1 MPRTEDTTARAP
13 KAEYAVRLERRR
25 AEHARAEAA
34 FDRIAN
40 ARLAVF
46 FGGVVL
52 AIAAYQGLL
61 SWWWLT
67 GIVGAFLVLVV
78 WHARVERRR
87 DRAQVLAAYY
97 EAGVARIDG
106 EWIGTGLGGEDFM
119 PHDHPCAA
127 DLDLF
132 GTGSLFERLCRAQ
145 TRHGERTLAE
155 WLLAPAS
162 PETVRARQTAIA
174 ELRDH
179 LDLREDLVLLGRD
192 VRAGVHVETLNRWAD
207 APSPISG
214 RWAIVGAV
222 VLLGA
227 GIVAAMLWWLV
238 DIQPLFMVVLL
249 LDILFFGLTA
259 RMMKTVAVLVDAPAR
274 ELEVLSGL
282 LARFETVHFN
292 SPLLT
297 GWQDALRKD
306 GLTASARMRQLERR
320 ARMLE
325 QMANQIFFPFALVTH
340 WGVFWSWS
348 IEQWRAENAHDVPK
362 WLEALGALEAMSSL
376 AAYHFECPDDPFPQL
391 VEGPPRFEAENM
403 GHPLFHTGKF
413 VRNDVSLNSETR
425 LLLVS
430 GSNMSGKSTLLR
442 CIGAN
447 AVLAQAGGP
456 VRCAKLVMTPLA
468 VGATLRVVDS
478 LQEGASRFYAEIQRL
493 KHLQDMAKGE
503 MPLLF
508 LLDEILHGT
517 NSHDRVQGASAL
529 LHAYVR
535 AGAIGLCTTHD
546 LAITEVAN
554 DAALHARNVHFE
566 DHFENGKLAFDYT
579 MREGI
584 VTKSNAQALMRQV
597 GLEI

>member
-1 MPRTEDTTARAP
+1 
-13 KAEYAVRLERRR
+13 
-25 AEHARAEAA
+25 
-34 FDRIAN
+34 
-40 ARLAVF
+40 
-46 FGGVVL
+46 
-52 AIAAYQGLL
+52 
-61 SWWWLT
+61 
-67 GIVGAFLVLVV
+67 
-78 WHARVERRR
+78 
-87 DRAQVLAAYY
+87 VLAAYY

-106 EWIGTGLGGEDFM
+106 DWIGTGRGGEDFA
-119 PHDHPCAA
+119 PHDHPYAA

-155 WLLAPAS
+155 WLLAPAN
-162 PETVRARQTAIA
+162 PETVRARQEAAA

-207 APSPISG
+207 APSPIRG
-214 RWAIVGAV
+214 HWPWIAAVILAAAGALA
-222 VLLGA
+222 VLLWWWA
-227 GIVAAMLWWLV
+227 GIRPVFMGVLLV
-238 DIQPLFMVVLL
+238 DIV
-249 LDILFFGLTA
+249 FFGLTA
-259 RMMKTVAVLVDAPAR
+259 GMMKKVAELVDAPAR

-282 LARFETVHFN
+282 LARFETAHFN

-306 GLTASARMRQLERR
+306 GLTASARMRQLERS

-325 QMANQIFFPFALVTH
+325 QMANQLFIPVAIMTH
-340 WGVFWSWS
+340 WGVFWSYA
-348 IEQWRAENAHDVPK
+348 IERWRAENAHDVPK
-362 WLEALGALEAMSSL
+362 WLEALGALEAISSL

-391 VEGPPRFEAENM
+391 VEGPPRFEAETM
-403 GHPLFHTGKF
+403 GHPLFHTANF
-413 VRNDVSLNSETR
+413 VRNHVALNSDTR

-456 VRCAKLVMTPLA
+456 VRCARLVMTPLA

-493 KHLQDMAKGE
+493 KLLQDMAKGE
-503 MPLLF
+503 TPLLF

-546 LAITEVAN
+546 LAISEVVN
-554 DAALHARNVHFE
+554 DTALHARNVHFE
-566 DHFENGKLAFDYT
+566 DHFEAGKLAFDYT